1 MSLVESMTNL
11 DAAAVEKM
19 FDSSVSVKYNKFR
32 EVRCCGKYFIKF
44 DRRDG
49 HGFKKEF
56 AISQRLE
63 QAGIPVVKHVFCGK
77 TSKGNYLVTEAF
89 SSGMTVDKYLRK
101 NIPPME
107 FFQRIT
113 DLICE
118 LLKKGFLHRDF
129 HLGNLLYDQE
139 SDRFALVDVRA
150 VNKLPNWIL
159 KRVPLSVRLHVLKEF
174 RSVLLRPEMVSLFKR
189 AGIENPGEFYDDMLE
204 KDNEHIRKN
213 WQRRRKQILNGY
225 AKFSIKDG
233 NFLLDSSAS
242 AEELAN
248 AVPVPGGKAVFLANF
263 FMDLIQMPHRYIV
276 KYDVEKDTAY
286 AAVEKEGLPGGE
298 ATLEMIG
305 RLNLYDIETSP
316 SDWYARGAGLP
327 VLGNLEKL
335 AAESFILGEK

>member
-1 MSLVESMTNL
+1 MSTEDSMPTL
-11 DAAAVEKM
+11 DAVTVEKW
-19 FDSSVSVKYNKFR
+19 FDGAVSVKYNKFR
-32 EVRCCGKYFIKF
+32 EVRRTGEYFIKF
-44 DRRDG
+44 DRRGG

-56 AISQRLE
+56 AISKQLE

-89 SSGMTVDKYLRK
+89 SSGVTVDKYLRK
-101 NIPPME
+101 NIPQME

-139 SDRFALVDVRA
+139 TDRFALVDVRA
-150 VNKLPNWIL
+150 VNKMPNWIL
-159 KRVPLSVRLHVLKEF
+159 RRFPLSMRLHVLKEF
-174 RSVLLRPEMVSLFKR
+174 RSVLLRPAMVSLFKR

-204 KDNEHIRKN
+204 NDNEQIRKN
-213 WQRRRKQILNGY
+213 WHRRRKQILNGY
-225 AKFSIKDG
+225 AKFTIKNG
-233 NFLLDSSAS
+233 NFLLDSSATE
-242 AEELAN
+242 EELAN
-248 AVPVPGGKAVFLANF
+248 AVAVPGGKAVFLANF

-276 KYDVEKDTAY
+276 KYDTVKDIAY

-327 VLGNLEKL
+327 VLGNMEKL
-335 AAESFILGEK
+335 AAESFILGDK